1 MARLLEEFA
10 GFNVIPSNLTIDR
23 YTNYLERFDNQILTE
38 ETVVNSTEIFTG
50 FSRVT
55 GRSDNKTNNLVNWY
69 IQDLDI
75 LTLSSIPDPQI
86 TLFFVPVPNV
96 DFPYPVGSTVRIE
109 NRNNLYT
116 VDVEVQACSQD
127 SITFA
132 NPGNFPS
139 TSNLFIQ
146 IVENVDNSTVFPVT
160 FNFNNV
166 LVTQGLQA
174 QVSYNPGNAEVSAV
188 GQQEY
193 SVAGTYSFT
202 VPTGVTSVSA
212 VAVGGGGGGQ
222 VSRGTSGGGEVSA
235 SGGGGGGLGWKNNIA
250 VTPGNS
256 YTVSVGA
263 GGTAG
268 TIVGDQVSTRA
279 SGGIGGTSYFI
290 STDTV
295 SGGGGGAGDDDGGAS
310 GTFTGDGGGAG
321 GAGSSRVSNWDG
333 GGGGGAG
340 GYSGTGGSSDFGAG
354 NNPATNSGGGGGGAS
369 REYDP
374 GVAGGFTSIGGN
386 GGGVGLRGKGAD
398 GVGGGTGQFSGGSTA
413 PSGTAGSLGSG
424 QTHGGGG
431 AGAMWPFLDGG
442 ATRSANA
449 GGSGGV
455 RIIWGPDR
463 SYPSA
468 LTADQATVGF
478 VSGTPPVT
486 TITETP
492 ADIVNTV
499 RFYDNTYVKIST
511 ASGYSA
517 VVQIYDTTTTSF
529 TFVRP
534 EGFPIEETDFSIE
547 SASTSVLTQSR
558 SLTNFLASKAPY
570 TFTRPM
576 DRLVSSQV
584 SPNPYGVRLYSLS
597 TSVQGHTDNR
607 RTSGQL
613 LPRSNIKGVEPTIRS
628 EIISKFTVKSDTIAS
643 IESQP
648 LGLTVWNPQL
658 SADAQ
663 NLQVQ
668 QVDDYDPAN
677 FYLTLFIGG
686 IYQLT
691 GVTLTTD
698 PAGNILVESKLDDNQ
713 YRLESYDNIGVY
725 ENLNITAISQN
736 NILYNTV
743 ENYIND
749 LDTFTYSLA
758 TPPVTQTL
766 FFRFNEEFPQLIAY
780 PGHYIVLTD
789 AVSQYSTT
797 VLVTASTS
805 NSISFTRPMDFPNN
819 YENQWSLQTATL
831 FYYPKEKVFSDL
843 VTTVLP
849 FTNITEPKQNL
860 FISEYK
866 PIQRERSVNLFIDRE
881 FQDSLPLINDTQ
893 YQLDNVFLQSEV
905 TLTNAPNTPRE
916 ALYYFNIAPGYRSN
930 NTITQGFV
938 FEKYNEPDLGK
949 LSSTNVLKGDSS
961 TLAYSDTEFL
971 PIFVSDGNSLNSA
984 NLSRDSIVVR
994 SDRTQ
999 LRSAILSEYINQF
1012 TLSTKIAPQNPRDL
1026 FYYSRIAPGY
1036 KSNSTI
1042 QQGTTFEEFENNISR
1057 QNYLSKDIFRL
1068 KPDNAVLSVDYVKKG
1083 IPLKPD
1089 NTVLSSDSITKFTV
1103 DQENSLIFTVPAAAE
1118 LSSATKV
1125 TLPTT
1130 ENSLGRLA
1138 ASISVK
1144 QSVSIDENGIIDNT
1158 FLQSAVTPTTAP
1170 NTPREALYYFNIAP
1184 GYRSNNTITQ
1194 GFALDSSYKEPASTL
1209 LYSEKVTFPSAASEV
1224 FFTVGLSSLT
1234 SAIVVKASTIENNIG
1249 FTEIFRSP
1257 TVANEIFSLP
1267 GVGKLNA
1274 ATVVRSYVQTV
1285 SFDKIESFTNSL
1297 SVRFNLEPTSASEL
1311 YFMSLIA
1318 PGRKA
1323 GNTNT
1328 VFGSALEELPII
1340 LDTDEIVRYK
1350 TGDFKPGSVG
1360 IGDGA
1365 ATKKEPI
1372 QFWN

>member
-1 MARLLEEFA
+1 MARLLDEFA

-23 YTNYLERFDNQILTE
+23 YTTSLERFDNQILTDE
-38 ETVVNSTEIFTG
+38 PVVSSAEIFTG

-55 GRSDNKTNNLVNWY
+55 GRSDNRSNNVVNWY
-69 IQDLDI
+69 IQDLDT
-75 LTLSSIPDPQI
+75 LTISPVDDSQI
-86 TLFFVPVPNV
+86 TLFFAPVPNV

-127 SITFA
+127 SITFT

-146 IVENVDNSTVFPVT
+146 IVENVDNSTIFPVT

-166 LVTQGLQA
+166 LITQGLQG
-174 QVSYNPGNAEVSAV
+174 QVSYNPGITEASAV

-193 SVAGTYSFT
+193 SVAGTYTFT

-222 VSRGTSGGGEVSA
+222 ISRGGSTGTERPA

-250 VTPGNS
+250 VTPGSN
-256 YTVSVGA
+256 YTVVVGA

-268 TIVGDQVSTRA
+268 TIVGDQVTTSVD
-279 SGGIGGTSYFI
+279 GGVGGTSFFI

-295 SGGGGGAGDDDGGAS
+295 NGGGGGAGDADGGAS
-310 GTFTGDGGGAG
+310 GTFIGDGGGAG
-321 GAGSSRVSNWDG
+321 GVGQSRTFGWDG

-340 GYSGTGGSSDFGAG
+340 GYSGSGGDADNGQG
-354 NNPATNSGGGGGGAS
+354 RNPATNSGGGGAGAS
-369 REYDP
+369 RENDP
-374 GVAGGFTSIGGN
+374 GIAGGFTSAGGN
-386 GGGVGLRGKGAD
+386 GGGVGLLGKGAD
-398 GVGGGTGQFSGGSTA
+398 GVGGGTGQISGGSTA
-413 PSGTAGSLGSG
+413 PSGTAGSGG
-424 QTHGGGG
+424 NFGGGG
-431 AGAMWPFLDGG
+431 GGAMWPFFDGG

-455 RIIWGPDR
+455 RIIWGTGR

-468 LTADQATVGF
+468 LTADQTTVGF
-478 VSGTPPVT
+478 VSGIPPVT
-486 TITETP
+486 TITEIP
-492 ADIVNTV
+492 VDVFNTV

-576 DRLVSSQV
+576 DRFVSSQV
-584 SPNPYGVRLYSLS
+584 SPNPYGVRLYSSS
-597 TSVQGHTDNR
+597 TLIQGHVDNR
-607 RTSGQL
+607 QTSGQL
-613 LPRSNIKGVEPTIRS
+613 LPRSNIKGVEPVIQPDTIT
-628 EIISKFTVKSDTIAS
+628 KFTINPDTIEEIFKETSGIA
-643 IESQP
+643 
-648 LGLTVWNPQL
+648 TWNPQFVIV
-658 SADAQ
+658 SQ
-663 NLQVQ
+663 NLQTQ
-668 QVDDYDPAN
+668 SVDDPDPAN
-677 FYLTLFIGG
+677 FYLTLFTGG

-698 PAGNILVESKLDDNQ
+698 SAGNILIESKLDDNQ

-743 ENYIND
+743 QNYIDD
-749 LDTFTYSLA
+749 LDKFTYSLA

-766 FFRFNEEFPQLIAY
+766 FFRYNDEQPRLVAY
-780 PGHYIVLTD
+780 PGHYILLTD
-789 AVSQYSTT
+789 AVSQYSAT
-797 VLVTASTS
+797 VLITASTAD
-805 NSISFTRPMDFPNN
+805 SISFTRPINFPNN

-831 FYYPKEKVFSDL
+831 FYYPKEKVFNDL

-849 FTNITEPKQNL
+849 FINITEPKQNL

-866 PIQRERSVNLFIDRE
+866 PIQQERSISLFLDRE
-881 FQDSLPLINDTQ
+881 FQDSLPLIKDTEAK
-893 YQLDNVFLQSEV
+893 LDNVFLQSEV

-930 NTITQGFV
+930 STITQGFV
-938 FEKYNEPDLGK
+938 FEKYNETDTGK
-949 LSSTNVLKGDSS
+949 LSNSAVLKGDTSV
-961 TLAYSDTEFL
+961 LAYSDTEFL
-971 PIFVSDGNSLNSA
+971 PTLVSDRNSLNSA

-999 LRSAILSEYINQF
+999 LPSAILSDYVNQF
-1012 TLSTKIAPQNPRDL
+1012 TLPTTVAPQRPRDL

-1042 QQGTTFEEFENNISR
+1042 QQGISFEEFENGISR

-1068 KPDNAVLSVDYVKKG
+1068 KPDNAVLSVDVVKKG

-1089 NTVLSSDSITKFTV
+1089 NAVLSSDIITKFKI
-1103 DQENSLIFTVPAAAE
+1103 DQEDSLIFTVPTSAE
-1118 LSSATKV
+1118 LSSAVKAI
-1125 TLPTT
+1125 LPTT

-1138 ASISVK
+1138 ASILVK
-1144 QSVSIDENGIIDNT
+1144 QVVPIDGNGIIDNT
-1158 FLQSAVTPTTAP
+1158 FLQSQTTPTTSP
-1170 NTPREALYYFNIAP
+1170 STPREALYYFNIAP
-1184 GYRSNNTITQ
+1184 GYRSNSTISQ
-1194 GFALDSSYKEPASTL
+1194 GIALDSSYKEPASTL
-1209 LYSEKVTFPSAASEV
+1209 FYPDRVIFPSTASEV
-1224 FFTVGLSSLT
+1224 FFTGELSSLI
-1234 SAIVVKASTIENNIG
+1234 SAIVVKENTIEENIG

-1257 TVANEIFSLP
+1257 TIANEIFSLP
-1267 GVGKLNA
+1267 GVGKLSA
-1274 ATVVRSYVQTV
+1274 ATIVRSYAQTIGL
-1285 SFDKIESFTNSL
+1285 DNIDSFTNSL
-1297 SVRFNLEPTSASEL
+1297 SVRFNSEPRSSSEL

-1323 GNTNT
+1323 GNLNT
-1328 VFGSALEELPII
+1328 VFGSALDELSIV
-1340 LDTDEIVRYK
+1340 LDADEIVRYK
-1350 TGDFKPGSVG
+1350 TGEFKPGSVG

-1365 ATKKEPI
+1365 ATRKEPI